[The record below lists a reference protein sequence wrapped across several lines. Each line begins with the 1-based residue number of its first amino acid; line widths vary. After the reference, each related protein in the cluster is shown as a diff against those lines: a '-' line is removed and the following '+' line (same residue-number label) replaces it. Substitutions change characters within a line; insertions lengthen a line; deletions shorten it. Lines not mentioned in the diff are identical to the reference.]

1 MMPWT
6 MTSHVSADEV
16 RRISA
21 YMEKIALAQ
30 GDFVLM
36 WDGRNVNNRRAIEDA
51 LGVLTAPTRVTEFSV
66 HYVSDHAKRPSPGR
80 RVFGAARYREN
91 GWMKGT
97 ASRVRI
103 CTDEREETCLQL
115 SQSQVPLMQ
124 LPSCNSGPVH
134 LVGERID

>member
-1 MMPWT
+1 MPWT
-6 MTSHVSADEV
+6 MTSQVSADEV

-66 HYVSDHAKRPSPGR
+66 HFVSDHAKRPSPGR
-80 RVFGAARYREN
+80 RVFGAAHYREN

-97 ASRVRI
+97 VSRVRI

-134 LVGERID
+134 LVGERSD